1 MKKKTFYLF
10 SILLLLINLVY
21 RFIDQSQMIK
31 YFPLDYVN
39 DGSSYMAQLFFMDV
53 CGFHNFCPYWYNGFE
68 SFLFTPP
75 GWFFFGLIIYKL
87 VGSITLAT
95 YFSLVISF
103 VSAFLII
110 YFLYGKLGLTKLQ
123 RVLMFF
129 LLFGSAQAVGSFIR
143 LVRVHELFAWV
154 WFLLFAFIVLWY
166 KDHKFDLNFFWI
178 IIPYGMILL
187 SYQSVAVFST
197 IFLLGL
203 FLVKDWS
210 ERIKIIFAGLL
221 TALWTSFWWF
231 DYIFRSSEGSLLE
244 LQQAKWLWNF
254 SYDFLVTNIIS
265 FIIPLILIVI
275 FYFYFKQE
283 RENFLFFS
291 PILLLV
297 ILFFLRIVGFI
308 PILREI
314 FPDPYLFFFSFFIVY
329 LFLRLDLK
337 KIPFGKFIPFLLCLI
352 VFFVVLVSLFY
363 TPLFI
368 VPNDP
373 IIKDALDLASYAND
387 GLFLLGNFERVFY
400 SNAFL
405 SYIPIEYNLTTPYGW
420 YPEYIPL
427 RKKEKFQ
434 FLLDKFQE
442 GDCDG
447 ILELLHELEIKETL
461 VYKCEF
467 VERCGLE
474 IKKRGV
480 YSCLVLTP

>member
-166 KDHKFDLNFFWI
+166 KDHEFDLNFFWI

-203 FLVKDWS
+203 F
-210 ERIKIIFAGLL
+210 
-221 TALWTSFWWF
+221 
-231 DYIFRSSEGSLLE
+231 
-244 LQQAKWLWNF
+244 
-254 SYDFLVTNIIS
+254 
-265 FIIPLILIVI
+265 
-275 FYFYFKQE
+275 FY
-283 RENFLFFS
+283 
-291 PILLLV
+291 
-297 ILFFLRIVGFI
+297 
-308 PILREI
+308 
-314 FPDPYLFFFSFFIVY
+314 
-329 LFLRLDLK
+329 
-337 KIPFGKFIPFLLCLI
+337 
-352 VFFVVLVSLFY
+352 
-363 TPLFI
+363 
-368 VPNDP
+368 
-373 IIKDALDLASYAND
+373 
-387 GLFLLGNFERVFY
+387 
-400 SNAFL
+400 
-405 SYIPIEYNLTTPYGW
+405 
-420 YPEYIPL
+420 
-427 RKKEKFQ
+427 
-434 FLLDKFQE
+434 
-442 GDCDG
+442 
-447 ILELLHELEIKETL
+447 
-461 VYKCEF
+461 
-467 VERCGLE
+467 
-474 IKKRGV
+474 
-480 YSCLVLTP
+480 

>member
-1 MKKKTFYLF
+1 MKKKFYLF

-31 YFPLDYVN
+31 YFPLDYAN

-95 YFSLVISF
+95 YLSLVISF

-143 LVRVHELFAWV
+143 LLRVHELFAWV
-154 WFLLFAFIVLWY
+154 WFFLF
-166 KDHKFDLNFFWI
+166 
-178 IIPYGMILL
+178 
-187 SYQSVAVFST
+187 
-197 IFLLGL
+197 GL
-203 FLVKDWS
+203 FLVKDWGG
-210 ERIKIIFAGLL
+210 RIRIILAGLL

-231 DYIFRSSEGSLLE
+231 DYISRSSEGSLLE

-329 LFLRLDLK
+329 LFLRLDLRR
-337 KIPFGKFIPFLLCLI
+337 IPFGEFIPFLLCLI
-352 VFFVVLVSLFY
+352 VFFAVLVSLFY
-363 TPLFI
+363 TPLFV

-373 IIKDALDLASYAND
+373 IIKDALDLTSYAND

-400 SNAFL
+400 SNTFL

-442 GDCDG
+442 GDCNG